1 MRHLFLLLSL
11 FALTGCKPSD
21 SASGGDTDIP
31 SEYHGSWLFDED
43 SATKGI
49 EAMPLKEEDKL
60 KLQSSFIGMIRGET
74 RQVDSAGRIT
84 SSSYPDELII
94 RLHVVEERE
103 DGLILQTSN
112 SMNPDAT
119 QFTLNT
125 ISGGVWR
132 ARLLDDSLQVM
143 AGMPDDFW
151 ARNIQKPAEQ
161 DGAGQPPTRPEFE

>member
-11 FALTGCKPSD
+11 FALTGCEPSD
-21 SASGGDTDIP
+21 SASSGDTDLP
-31 SEYHGSWLFDED
+31 FEYHGSWIFDGD
-43 SATKGI
+43 SATTGI
-49 EAMPLKEEDKL
+49 EDMPIKEEDKL
-60 KLQSSFIGMIRGET
+60 KLQSSYIGMIRDEI
-74 RQVDSAGRIT
+74 RQVDSTGRIT

-103 DGLILQTSN
+103 DGLILRTSN

-151 ARNIQKPAEQ
+151 ARNKQKPEEQ
-161 DGAGQPPTRPEFE
+161 DADGDVDESP